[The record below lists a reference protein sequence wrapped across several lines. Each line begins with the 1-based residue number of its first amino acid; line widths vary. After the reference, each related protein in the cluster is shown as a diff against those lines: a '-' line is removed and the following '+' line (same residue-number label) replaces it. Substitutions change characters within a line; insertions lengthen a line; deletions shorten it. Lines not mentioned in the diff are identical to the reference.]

1 MQRFGSPLRVP
12 VLYPLRGGLLTHICM
27 PVANDGAPVN
37 TPLCSTP
44 YEVPLSPPLPSQI
57 LTMAPGLTQ
66 LEIVPFRP
74 LLPPVRSPSH
84 PLSPPRY
91 WRWHPASP
99 SSRSFS
105 SAPFYPCEAALS
117 PLLPSQVLT
126 MALGLTQ
133 LEIVPFRPLLPPV
146 RSPSHPLSPPRYWRW
161 HPASPSSRSFPSA
174 PFYSLWGRPLT
185 PSPLPGTDDGT
196 RPHPARDRSLPPPS
210 TPCEAALSPPLPSQV
225 LTMAPGLTQLEIVP
239 FRPLLPPVRSPSHPL
254 SPPRYWRWLPASPS
268 SRSFPSASLPTTRRR
283 AAWTS
288 SIPTTRTTSSSS
300 PVRRCVPSLATSRCP
315 PRASWRRARGRCWS
329 TTTSRSDPLTSGSYE
344 CVCRR

>member
-105 SAPFYPCEAALS
+105 SAPFYPLWGRPLTPSPLPGTDDGSRPHPARDRSLPPPSTPCEVPLS
-117 PLLPSQVLT
+117 PPLPSQVLT
-126 MALGLTQ
+126 MAPGLTQ
-133 LEIVPFRPLLPPV
+133 LEIVPFRPLLLPV
-146 RSPSHPLSPPRYWRW
+146 RPPSHPLSPPRYWRW
-161 HPASPSSRSFPSA
+161 HPASPSSRSFSSA
-174 PFYSLWGRPLT
+174 PFYPLWGRPLT

-210 TPCEAALSPPLPSQV
+210 TPCEVPLSPPLPSQV

-239 FRPLLPPVRSPSHPL
+239 FRV
-254 SPPRYWRWLPASPS
+254 
-268 SRSFPSASLPTTRRR
+268 
-283 AAWTS
+283 AAYNKK
-288 SIPTTRTTSSSS
+288 
-300 PVRRCVPSLATSRCP
+300 TSRMDFFDP
-315 PRASWRRARGRCWS
+315 DHKDDFIFISGTKMRALARDKQMPPEGFMAPRAWKVLV
-329 TTTSRSDPLTSGSYE
+329 DYYE
-344 CVCRR
+344 SQWPADLGVVWVCVS